1 MALIRR
7 IGNLFRRAQVDGEID
22 AELQAHIEMR
32 MEENVA
38 RGMSREDARRDALL
52 RFGNRTATREH
63 VAAAD
68 ATLSLEELWRD
79 VRYALRQLR
88 RSPGFALTA
97 ILTLA
102 LGIGANVVVFSVLNA
117 LILRPLHISGA
128 DRLFEVVQKE
138 QGNLTQSYPDY
149 VDYRARSTAFSDI
162 ATYRIDEAGLSSG
175 GLAQRCWMYEASGNY
190 FDMLGV
196 QPTLGRF
203 FHASDEHGP
212 NSAPYIVLS
221 DGFWRTRFNADP
233 HVVGMTVDL
242 NKHPF
247 TIVGVAPR
255 IFNGTEIFLRP
266 DFWMPMVN
274 EEQVEG
280 YSFLTKRGNHGIF
293 VIGMLKPGVTLNQ
306 ATDDL
311 NAVAH
316 QLAKEYSADDD
327 GLSARLVKPGLM
339 GDVLGGPARSFL
351 AAIMVL
357 ALLVLTAACVNLAGI
372 FSARSADRA
381 RELAIRLSIGSTR
394 GRLMRQI
401 LIEAFLVS
409 LAGGVLGRFIAAAL
423 LSTLTRW
430 QPISQ
435 FPIHV
440 TVVPDTRVY
449 LIALLLSF
457 ASGILPGL
465 LPARQIWRT
474 NAMQAMKSGNA
485 DLQLLRHF
493 TLRDA
498 LLGVQVTLCALLVT
512 ASLVSLRGMER
523 SLHAPLGFDPQGVVV
538 AMADMHMAGYSD
550 DSALP
555 VQRRMIDE
563 ASRIPGV
570 TAVGTLDYPPLSGGG
585 SSSDVFREGT
595 ADLRPTNS
603 VFDAHFFNT
612 SPGYLKAAGTRLLAG
627 RDFTWQDGAK
637 KPKIALVNETFARKM
652 FGNVPVV
659 GRHFL
664 GKDKSSYEIV
674 GVVEDGKYESLTEDP
689 TPAMFFP
696 LPQNREG
703 YTTLVVRSQLPPEQV
718 TPALNRILMGIDSS
732 LPFTIQPWQDSL
744 ALVLFPARV
753 ATAALGVMGALAAML
768 AITGIFGMSA
778 SNVSKRMREL
788 GIRVALGAH
797 RGQIMGAAL
806 GRPMLVLVVGSVAGL
821 LLGVLASKL
830 LAYLVYQATPR
841 DPLVLL
847 GAVAAMLLIGLVAT
861 WIPARRAL
869 GVNPAQLLREE

>member
-1 MALIRR
+1 MATFRR
-7 IGNLFRRAQVDGEID
+7 FTNLFRRSRVNREID
-22 AELQAHIEMR
+22 AELESHIEMR
-32 MEENVA
+32 IDENVA
-38 RGMSREDARRDALL
+38 HGMSREDARRDALV
-52 RFGNRTATREH
+52 RFGNRTSTRER
-63 VAAAD
+63 VTAAD
-68 ATLSLEELWRD
+68 ATLSLAGLARD
-79 VRYALRQLR
+79 MRYALRQLR

-102 LGIGANVVVFSVLNA
+102 LGIGANVVVFGVLNA
-117 LILRPLHISGA
+117 LILQPLHIPEA
-128 DRLFEVVQKE
+128 NRLFEIVQKE
-138 QGNLTQSYPDY
+138 QGNLTQSYPDFL
-149 VDYRARSTAFSDI
+149 DYRARNTAFSGI
-162 ATYRIDEAGLSSG
+162 ATYRIDEAGLSTNGS
-175 GLAQRCWMYEASGNY
+175 AQQCWMYEASGNY
-190 FDMLGV
+190 FDVLGV
-196 QPTLGRF
+196 QPALGRF

-212 NSAPYIVLS
+212 NSAPFIVLS
-221 DGFWRTRFNADP
+221 DAFWRTRFSADP
-233 HVVGMTVDL
+233 RVVGMTVDL

-247 TIVGVAPR
+247 TIIGVAPR
-255 IFNGTEIFLRP
+255 TFNGTEIFLWP

-293 VIGMLKPGVTLNQ
+293 LLGMLKPGVTMSQ
-306 ATDDL
+306 ATDNL
-311 NAVAH
+311 NTIAH
-316 QLAKEYSADDD
+316 RLAKQYPGDDD
-327 GLSARLVKPGLM
+327 GLAARLVKPGLM
-339 GDVLGGPARSFL
+339 GDVLGGPAQTFL
-351 AAIMVL
+351 TAIMLL
-357 ALLVLTAACVNLAGI
+357 ALLVLAAACVNLAGI
-372 FSARSADRA
+372 FAARSADRA

-394 GRLMRQI
+394 GRLLRQI
-401 LIEAFLVS
+401 LTEAVLVS
-409 LAGGVLGRFIAAAL
+409 LAGGAAGTFFAAAL
-423 LSTLTRW
+423 LGALTRW
-430 QPISQ
+430 QPIAQ

-440 TVVPDTRVY
+440 TVTPDVRTFA
-449 LIALLLSF
+449 IAILLSL
-457 ASGILPGL
+457 ASGLLPGL

-474 NAMQAMKSGNA
+474 DAMQAMKSGNA
-485 DLQLLRHF
+485 NPSLLRRF

-498 LLGVQVTLCALLVT
+498 LLGVQITLCALLVT

-523 SLHAPLGFDPQGVVV
+523 SLHAPLGFEPQGAVV
-538 AMADMHMAGYSD
+538 ASADMHMAGYTD

-570 TAVGTLDYPPLSGGG
+570 TAVGTLDNPPLSGGG

-603 VFDAHFFNT
+603 VFDARYFNI

-627 RDFTWQDGAK
+627 RDFTWQDDAK
-637 KPKIALVNETFARKM
+637 KPRIALVNETFARKM
-652 FGNVPVV
+652 FGNTPAV

-664 GKDKSSYEIV
+664 ERDKSSCEIV
-674 GVVEDGKYESLTEDP
+674 GVLEDGKYESLTEDP

-703 YTTLVVRSQLPPEQV
+703 NTTLIVRSQLPPEQIA
-718 TPALNRILMGIDSS
+718 PALNRILMGIDSS

-753 ATAALGVMGALAAML
+753 ATAALGVMGLLAAML
-768 AITGIFGMSA
+768 AVTGVFGMSA

-788 GIRVALGAH
+788 GIRAALGAH
-797 RGQIMGAAL
+797 RGQIMSTAL
-806 GRPMLVLVVGSVAGL
+806 GRPLLVLVVGSVSGL
-821 LLGVLASKL
+821 ALGVLASRL

-847 GAVAAMLLIGLVAT
+847 GALAAMVLIGVIAT

-869 GVNPAQLLREE
+869 NVNPAQLLREE

>member
-22 AELQAHIEMR
+22 AELKAHIDMR

-38 RGMSREDARRDALL
+38 QGMSRDEARRDALL

-68 ATLSLEELWRD
+68 AALSLEGLWRD

-117 LILRPLHISGA
+117 LILQPLNLPGA
-128 DRLFEVVQKE
+128 DRLFEIMQKE
-138 QGNLTQSYPDY
+138 PGNLTQSYPDY
-149 VDYRARSTAFSDI
+149 LDYRARNAAFTDI
-162 ATYRIDEAGLSSG
+162 ATFRITEAGLSTG
-175 GLAQRCWMYEASGNY
+175 GSAQRCWEYETSGNY

-196 QPTLGRF
+196 QPVLGRF
-203 FHASDEHGP
+203 FHTSDEHGP

-221 DGFWRTRFNADP
+221 DAFWRARFNADP
-233 HVVGMTVDL
+233 RVVGMTVDV

-247 TIVGVAPR
+247 TILGVAPR
-255 IFNGTEIFLRP
+255 TFNGTEVFLWP
-266 DFWMPMVN
+266 DFWMPIVN

-280 YSFLTKRGNHGIF
+280 YSFLTKRGNHGTF
-293 VIGMLKPGVTLNQ
+293 VLGMLKQGVTLNQ
-306 ATDDL
+306 ATENL
-311 NAVAH
+311 NAVA
-316 QLAKEYSADDD
+316 QRLAKEYPAEDD
-327 GLSARLVKPGLM
+327 GLGARLVKPGLM

-372 FSARSADRA
+372 FAARSADRA

-394 GRLMRQI
+394 GRLLRQI
-401 LIEAFLVS
+401 LTEAILVS
-409 LAGGVLGRFIAAAL
+409 LAGGVAGTFVAAAL
-423 LSTLTRW
+423 LHTLTRW
-430 QPISQ
+430 QPISEL
-435 FPIHV
+435 PIHV
-440 TVVPDTRVY
+440 TVVPDSRVY

-474 NAMQAMKSGNA
+474 NAMQAMKSGNV
-485 DLQLLRHF
+485 DLQLLRRF

-523 SLHAPLGFDPQGVVV
+523 SLHAPLGFDPRGAVI
-538 AMADMHMAGYSD
+538 ATADMHMAGYSD
-550 DSALP
+550 DAALP

-563 ASRIPGV
+563 VSRIPGV
-570 TAVGTLDYPPLSGGG
+570 TAVGTLDLPPLSG
-585 SSSDVFREGT
+585 SSNSANVFREGT
-595 ADLRPTNS
+595 SDTRPTNS
-603 VFDAHFFNT
+603 VFNARAFNI
-612 SPGYLKAAGTRLLAG
+612 SPGYLHAAATRLLAG
-627 RDFTWQDGAK
+627 RDFTWQDDAK

-652 FGNVPVV
+652 FGNTPAV
-659 GRHFL
+659 GRNFL
-664 GKDKSSYEIV
+664 EPDRSSYEIV
-674 GVVEDGKYESLTEDP
+674 GVVEDGKYESLTEDA
-689 TPAMFFP
+689 TAVMFFP
-696 LPQNREG
+696 LPQNKDG

-718 TPALNRILMGIDSS
+718 APALNRILMGIDSS
-732 LPFTIQPWQDSL
+732 LPFIIQPWQDSL

-753 ATAALGVMGALAAML
+753 ATAALGVMGMLAAML

-797 RGQIMGAAL
+797 RGQIMGTAL
-806 GRPMLVLVVGSVAGL
+806 GRPLVVLVVGSVAGL
-821 LLGVLASKL
+821 ALGVLASRL

-847 GAVAAMLLIGLVAT
+847 GALGAMVLIGVVAT